1 MKNVNKAIYKERVT
15 QQVPSF
21 VYEEYLED
29 GTFSLSTVAI
39 FIVMASK
46 SENYEFNKSQLYSQF
61 GRHIVEKAFIE
72 MMLSGHLIQVNYSL
86 SSRERR
92 VSIKFFVE
100 PRTSSE
106 VSRIVNTII
115 STQLKKFP
123 SAKVNKTT
131 QEYINKGIKLKRDFK
146 EAKRRKKIT
155 EGANYTIEASEG
167 ELIECKEV
175 PRIGGGKVFYVPKDD
190 SEFEYGGKHFSE
202 ECHERNQIEI
212 ANVKSLLD
220 GFAIDEVGRT
230 THEEDNYLQGYAN
243 KGGKIVYSDADGR
256 PTNEAIFS
264 EITCGVVYNTSD
276 FGQAYINEIAGHYTL
291 RSLAR

>member
-46 SENYEFNKSQLYSQF
+46 SENYEFNKSHLCDQF
-61 GRHIVEKAFIE
+61 GRRIVEKAFTE

-155 EGANYTIEASEG
+155 EGANYIIETSEG

-212 ANVKSLLD
+212 ADLMG
-220 GFAIDEVGRT
+220 GFELTD
-230 THEEDNYLQGYAN
+230 DNTQYEYNEKDIHLKGYAN
-243 KGGKIVYSDADGR
+243 KGVI
-256 PTNEAIFS
+256 
-264 EITCGVVYNTSD
+264 
-276 FGQAYINEIAGHYTL
+276 L
-291 RSLAR
+291 SLVMLMED